1 MQINEWGV
9 HTNRKK
15 RAELPRPLPL
25 LLLLILLLLLLGH
38 KKEVLTKFVV
48 VVVVDGTCI
57 RPDSDCDSLDP
68 FSGGPH
74 PPWVFCCSNCRCN
87 CYCYQLCMQ
96 FIFKEI
102 IALPHVGQL
111 SSARFGLVWV
121 ACDYA
126 NISRPSVRV
135 VRCFCSFRP
144 AFLYNNKE
152 RQVKEWPVFAYNLI
166 WIWISHTQCSSES
179 GTAFDHHCHPLIFLH
194 TLPPHTF
201 RINQ

>member
-68 FSGGPH
+68 
-74 PPWVFCCSNCRCN
+74 
-87 CYCYQLCMQ
+87 
-96 FIFKEI
+96 
-102 IALPHVGQL
+102 LPAKMMHD
-111 SSARFGLVWV
+111 F
-121 ACDYA
+121 
-126 NISRPSVRV
+126 
-135 VRCFCSFRP
+135 
-144 AFLYNNKE
+144 
-152 RQVKEWPVFAYNLI
+152 
-166 WIWISHTQCSSES
+166 
-179 GTAFDHHCHPLIFLH
+179 
-194 TLPPHTF
+194 
-201 RINQ
+201 